1 MATKKIK
8 IVALSHSPSVG
19 GAELALNSLM
29 GSTKGLI
36 DWTLVV
42 IGKAEIDSSVVSNA
56 SKVYRLDLPWWC
68 HEAHDEPPKIN
79 TQHANKQLHK
89 LTKIAQ
95 EADLL
100 LTNTITVP
108 WLGFISAKVGKPHI
122 WYIHEYGDSDHNL
135 NFILG
140 YKKSLEYISLL
151 SSRVLTISTAVSK
164 HLQQVVP
171 SDQIDIIHQSVNL
184 SSLLEL
190 EPARID
196 KKGFSLLCLGALK
209 PSKGQGI
216 AAEAVAGMP
225 TDYLISLDILGPIAD
240 PTYFKTFK
248 KDSRIHIRP
257 GRYNPPS
264 DIAKHNV
271 LLVTS
276 DNEALGRVTL
286 EGLAAG
292 RLVIGYDCESTREL
306 LSDGRGLLY
315 SPNTPEALRST
326 IMENA
331 EGFATSVFS
340 AASNRKFV
348 AEMYGH
354 KRESSDFIK
363 SYEKAIASE
372 RELHRSDLLENYF
385 DALRQQ
391 SLLQT
396 RMKEK
401 RTQLYRKLL
410 ELIPKRIKTKVKM
423 LISR

>member
-8 IVALSHSPSVG
+8 IVALSHSPNVG
-19 GAELALNSLM
+19 GAELALDSLM

-36 DWTLVV
+36 EWTLVV

-56 SKVYRLDLPWWC
+56 NKVYQLNLPWWC
-68 HEAHDEPPKIN
+68 HEAHDKPPKIN
-79 TQHANKQLHK
+79 TQHANKQLLK
-89 LTKIAQ
+89 LKKIAQ

-108 WLGFISAKVGKPHI
+108 WLGFISAKIGKPHI
-122 WYIHEYGDSDHNL
+122 WYIHEYGDIDHNL

-164 HLQQVVP
+164 HLQQVIP
-171 SDQIDIIHQSVNL
+171 SEQIDIIHQSVNL
-184 SSLLEL
+184 SSLLAL
-190 EPARID
+190 EPAQID
-196 KKGFSLLCLGALK
+196 KNGFALLCLGALK

-225 TDYLISLDILGPIAD
+225 TDYSISLDILGPIAD

-257 GRYNPPS
+257 GRYNPPI

-306 LSDGRGLLY
+306 LSDDRGLLY
-315 SPNTPEALRST
+315 SPNTPEALRSA
-326 IMENA
+326 ILDSA
-331 EGFATSVFS
+331 EEFATSVFS
-340 AASNRKFV
+340 ASSNRKFV

-354 KRESSDFIK
+354 KRESSDFMN
-363 SYEKAIASE
+363 SYAKATDEKRASNG
-372 RELHRSDLLENYF
+372 SYLLENYF
-385 DALRQQ
+385 NELRHQ

-396 RMKEK
+396 RLEEK
-401 RTQLYRKLL
+401 RIRIYRKLVS
-410 ELIPKRIKTKVKM
+410 LIPKQIKSKLKT